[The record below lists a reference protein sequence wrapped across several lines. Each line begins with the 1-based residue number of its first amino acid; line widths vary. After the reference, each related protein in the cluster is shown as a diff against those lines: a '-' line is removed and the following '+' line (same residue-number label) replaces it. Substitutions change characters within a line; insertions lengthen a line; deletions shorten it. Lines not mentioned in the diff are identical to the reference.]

1 LKVLSE
7 HRAVPRTVLTSAQE
21 HLSGIDRGELD
32 HRGACFEYFEK
43 TGMLWAVST
52 HRKTRSITASTAVAA
67 VPRDALDMERRARE
81 KLSILDDE
89 AIVEVRID
97 APTATKA
104 LFPVGLLRRYLEAQE
119 VDGRELLVFD
129 SDEEVSSE
137 VAARMLGVSRPFL
150 NELLEVE
157 TISYRRVGNQ
167 RRIRVLALHEYS
179 ERRKTAEAGL
189 RQMADVINE
198 SAGGWDQ

>member
-1 LKVLSE
+1 MSPTTE
-7 HRAVPRTVLTSAQE
+7 HENREFGPFTGKRS
-21 HLSGIDRGELD
+21 
-32 HRGACFEYFEK
+32 FEYFEK
-43 TGMLWAVST
+43 SGMLLFMARP
-52 HRKTRSITASTAVAA
+52 RKTRNITSSTAIAP
-67 VPRDALDMERRARE
+67 VPRDALDLERRARE
-81 KLSILDDE
+81 SLSALDDD

-150 NELLEVE
+150 NELLDVAA
-157 TISYRRVGNQ
+157 IPYRRVGNQ
-167 RRIRVLALHEYS
+167 RRIGVLALNEYS
-179 ERRKTAEAGL
+179 ERRKTAESGL
-189 RQMADVINE
+189 RRVANVVNE
-198 SAGGWDQ
+198 SAGGWS

>member
-1 LKVLSE
+1 MV
-7 HRAVPRTVLTSAQE
+7 
-21 HLSGIDRGELD
+21 
-32 HRGACFEYFEK
+32 
-43 TGMLWAVST
+43 WAVST
-52 HRKTRSITASTAVAA
+52 HRKTRSITASTAVAPA
-67 VPRDALDMERRARE
+67 PKDALDMERRARE

-119 VDGRELLVFD
+119 VEGRELLVFD

-157 TISYRRVGNQ
+157 TIPYRRVGNQ

-198 SAGGWDQ
+198 SAGGWNQ

>member
-1 LKVLSE
+1 
-7 HRAVPRTVLTSAQE
+7 
-21 HLSGIDRGELD
+21 
-32 HRGACFEYFEK
+32 
-43 TGMLWAVST
+43 MLWLIYQAGY
-52 HRKTRSITASTAVAA
+52 RSVRLRDCSRLVAA
-67 VPRDALDMERRARE
+67 RLLDRQSCRRRSARRIC
-81 KLSILDDE
+81 SGG
-89 AIVEVRID
+89 VRCVF
-97 APTATKA
+97 
-104 LFPVGLLRRYLEAQE
+104 FPVGLLRRYLEAQE

-150 NELLEVE
+150 SELLEVE
-157 TISYRRVGNQ
+157 SISHRRVGNQ

-198 SAGGWDQ
+198 SAGGWNQ

>member
-1 LKVLSE
+1 
-7 HRAVPRTVLTSAQE
+7 
-21 HLSGIDRGELD
+21 
-32 HRGACFEYFEK
+32 
-43 TGMLWAVST
+43 MST
-52 HRKTRSITASTAVAA
+52 HRKTRSITASTVVAP
-67 VPRDALDMERRARE
+67 VPRDALDVERRARE
-81 KLSILDDE
+81 DLSALDDD
-89 AIVEVRID
+89 AIVEVRIG

-157 TISYRRVGNQ
+157 AIPYRRVGNQ
-167 RRIRVLALHEYS
+167 RRIGVLALHEYC
-179 ERRKTAEAGL
+179 EQRRTAESGL
-189 RQMADVINE
+189 RRMADVVNE
-198 SAGGWDQ
+198 TARGWS